1 MTSQQ
6 TIVII
11 GAGPG
16 IGYHTALRFA
26 QNGYRVALMAR
37 DEQRLQSLVTRL
49 TDQGYDATAHVADV
63 RTTVSLAAQFEVIKR
78 IHGSI
83 DVLLYNAL
91 ANTPGRP
98 TVLRAENLR
107 ADFEVNVIGA
117 LNSVNSALPYLSPDA
132 SILLTGGGLAL
143 SPVADVASLSLGKA
157 ALRNLAYSLHDELK
171 EQSIH
176 VGTLTIAGFVKEGT
190 YFAPQHI
197 AQALHELRQERAIE
211 RIYKEEQQ

>member
-1 MTSQQ
+1 MFTQQ
-6 TIVII
+6 TILII

-26 QNGYRVALMAR
+26 QDGYHVALMAR
-37 DEQRLQSLVTRL
+37 NEQHLQSLVDQL
-49 TDQGYDATAHVADV
+49 KDQGYEATAHVADV
-63 RTTVSLAAQFEVIKR
+63 RNSTALASQFESIHR

-83 DVLLYNAL
+83 DVLLYNAIS
-91 ANTPGRP
+91 NTPGRP
-98 TVLRAENLR
+98 TTLRAEDLR
-107 ADFEVNVIGA
+107 ADFDINVIGA
-117 LNSVNSALPYLSPDA
+117 FNSVNAALPYLSPDA

-176 VGTLTIAGFVKEGT
+176 VGTLTIAGFVEEGT

-211 RIYKEEQQ
+211 RIYKEVQQ